1 MQNLGPSDCGALLS
15 VSITFQKTMVALCP
29 SLAGLVGIDK
39 MDLKSFLKR
48 SEDGEGGFLSWPN
61 FRDLSIVLVCITA
74 AYRLAV
80 SKIAIDLSG
89 FGFTDLLSLI
99 LAISAIVLSA
109 AFYFKA
115 DESSKSF
122 YNNSYEFT
130 KNISELLGRIEERFG
145 AQLLSINKG
154 YDDLNNKFNMSPV
167 DLNKLKEEQEKEIE
181 VIRKSE
187 VEYQGIIDGLMEK
200 AKMDDAQKLQ
210 MSAHM
215 SQLKSEA
222 ENAKSELAK
231 HTASLDDE
239 DNFNSLSLS
248 DTLFKFFSEFSKR
261 YFQDRNRKY
270 SLNVIAERFNSA
282 ASSGSVAPWIL
293 AELDSVGLRQEGA
306 LTPEGAKILRYFVR
320 NAPR

>member
-1 MQNLGPSDCGALLS
+1 
-15 VSITFQKTMVALCP
+15 MVALCP

-39 MDLKSFLKR
+39 MDFKNFLKK

-61 FRDLSIVLVCITA
+61 FRDLSIVLVCIA
-74 AYRLAV
+74 VAYRLAV

-115 DESSKSF
+115 DESSKNF

-154 YDDLNNKFNMSPV
+154 YDDLNNKFNISPV
-167 DLNKLKEEQEKEIE
+167 DLNKLKAEQEKEIE

-215 SQLKSEA
+215 TQLKSEA

-239 DNFNSLSLS
+239 YDFNALSLS

-261 YFQDRNRKY
+261 FFQDRTRKY
-270 SLNVIAERFNSA
+270 SLNVIAERFDSA

-293 AELDSVGLRQEGA
+293 AELDSIGLRKEGS
-306 LTPEGAKILRYFVR
+306 LTPEGAKVLRYFVR

>member
-1 MQNLGPSDCGALLS
+1 MRLRPSAHCLS
-15 VSITFQKTMVALCP
+15 VGITFMKTMVALCQ
-29 SLAGLVGIDK
+29 SLAGLVGIGK
-39 MDLKSFLKR
+39 MDFKNIFR
-48 SEDGEGGFLSWPN
+48 GSEDGGRGFLSWSK
-61 FRDLSIVLVCITA
+61 FRDLSIVLVCVA
-74 AYRLAV
+74 VAYRLAV

-115 DESSKSF
+115 DESSKNF

-154 YDDLNNKFNMSPV
+154 YDDLNNKFNISPI
-167 DLNKLKEEQEKEIE
+167 DLNKVKAEQEREIE
-181 VIRKSE
+181 VIRKNE

-215 SQLKSEA
+215 AQLKSEA
-222 ENAKSELAK
+222 EYAKSELAK

-239 DNFNSLSLS
+239 DDFNALSLS

-261 YFQDRNRKY
+261 YFQDRSKKY
-270 SLNVIAERFNSA
+270 SLNLIAERFDSA
-282 ASSGSVAPWIL
+282 VATGSVAPWIVT
-293 AELDSVGLRQEGA
+293 ELDLLGLRKEGA
-306 LTPEGAKILRYFVR
+306 LTPEGAKILRYFIR